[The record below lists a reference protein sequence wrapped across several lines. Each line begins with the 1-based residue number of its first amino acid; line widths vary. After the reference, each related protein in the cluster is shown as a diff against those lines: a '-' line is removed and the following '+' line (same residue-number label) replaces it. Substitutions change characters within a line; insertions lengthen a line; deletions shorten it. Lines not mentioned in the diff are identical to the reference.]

1 MTFNE
6 FNVNIFKEFNDEN
19 SINNILCDFTT
30 VEFDN
35 PVLEIGQ
42 NEKDYI
48 MPVITSEENMIK
60 VFLR

>member
-1 MTFNE
+1 MRRNY
-6 FNVNIFKEFNDEN
+6 DRR
-19 SINNILCDFTT
+19 ILCDITT